1 MSMLCTIRRNPRRD
15 RPIAGPSPME
25 FAMHARSW
33 GRRALL
39 TLAVAAGLTA
49 GFAVAAPAAR
59 AQGSQAQVI
68 LVDEGGSYEVLVHPD
83 FVTVVYLPDK
93 IEKAL
98 ASDTQSYEVKPIGS
112 TSLAIRPLRA
122 DAKPANLALSTA
134 SLKVS
139 VVLKMAPTRE
149 HAMTQVTFKRADVD
163 AELER
168 RIAEK
173 VKERT
178 AALEAKVAAMQ
189 AQMDAELPKLADG
202 LIAAR
207 ILQRRELRTLNA
219 IERNDDNVVVE
230 TTHVLYLGD
239 DAFIVFDI
247 ENRNKAPYRLAKVA
261 MQDGTRDAA
270 GVVRFTSDAA
280 ETAGAGVIGV
290 VRPGGH
296 GKGVVVVRRAADLVG
311 KPLTLVVTE
320 PGDKGKVAVDR
331 IVLR

>member
-1 MSMLCTIRRNPRRD
+1 MSTLFTIRRNPRRD
-15 RPIAGPSPME
+15 RPIPGPSPME
-25 FAMHARSW
+25 FAMHARSR

-39 TLAVAAGLTA
+39 TLAAAVGLTA
-49 GFAVAAPAAR
+49 GFAVAAPTAH

-112 TSLAIRPLRA
+112 TSLAIRPLKA

-149 HAMTQVTFKRADVD
+149 HAMTQVTFKRADVE

>member
-1 MSMLCTIRRNPRRD
+1 M
-15 RPIAGPSPME
+15 
-25 FAMHARSW
+25 
-33 GRRALL
+33 
-39 TLAVAAGLTA
+39 
-49 GFAVAAPAAR
+49 
-59 AQGSQAQVI
+59 
-68 LVDEGGSYEVLVHPD
+68 LVHPD

-112 TSLAIRPLRA
+112 TSLAIRPLKA

-149 HAMTQVTFKRADVD
+149 HAMTQVTFKRADVE

>member
-1 MSMLCTIRRNPRRD
+1 MSTLCTIRRNPRQD
-15 RPIAGPSPME
+15 RPIPGPSPME
-25 FAMHARSW
+25 FAMHARTW

-39 TLAVAAGLTA
+39 TLAAAAGLTA

-112 TSLAIRPLRA
+112 TSLAIRPLKA

-149 HAMTQVTFKRADVD
+149 HAMTQVTFKRADVE

-168 RIAEK
+168 RITEQ

-178 AALEAKVAAMQ
+178 AALEARIAVMQ
-189 AQMDAELPKLADG
+189 QQMDAELPKLAEG

-207 ILQRRELRTLNA
+207 MLKRREVRKLDA

-230 TTHVLYLGD
+230 TKDVLYLGD
-239 DAFIVFDI
+239 DAFVTFEI
-247 ENRNKAPYRLAKVA
+247 ENRDKAPYRLAAVA
-261 MQDGTRDAA
+261 LRDGKLDHATA
-270 GVVRFTSDAA
+270 VRFASDAA

-290 VRPGGH
+290 VRPGGR
-296 GKGVVVVRRAADLVG
+296 GQGVVVVRRAADVIG
-311 KPLTLVVTE
+311 RKLTLEVSQ
-320 PGDKGKVAVDR
+320 PGGRGKVAVDR